1 MVNDWHQHFILSS
14 AATNPGERSV
24 LYRAAARGAFVK
36 VVPGVYL
43 PSREWEPLDFEGRHI
58 ARMRAVELIRPGT
71 VFSHLS
77 AALVWGLPV
86 IGGDL
91 AVPHSVA
98 AVASGGRS
106 MNALRRHA
114 VGVPIDLRTEG
125 GLTVTSIQDTVLAI
139 AAGYPPEVSVPV
151 LDAALRLPGALAPI
165 DELLELAARL
175 PASSGSARCAW
186 AIKFA
191 NAAAGSAGE
200 SLSRVAIHRLGFP
213 APLLQV
219 RFEDALGLIG
229 FVDFWWPD
237 QDVIGE
243 FDGLGKYLREE
254 FAHGRSPA
262 EVVLEEKRR
271 ENRLRALG
279 PRVGRWGWPVAR
291 NRSALATVLTDA
303 GLRRP

>member
-1 MVNDWHQHFILSS
+1 MVNDWHEHFVLSS
-14 AATNPGERSV
+14 AATSPGERSA

-71 VFSHLS
+71 VFFHLS

-86 IGGDL
+86 VGGDL

-114 VGVPIDLRTEG
+114 IGVPSDLRTEA
-125 GLTVTSIQDTVLAI
+125 GLTVTSMQDTVLAV
-139 AAGYPPEVSVPV
+139 AASYPPEVSVPI
-151 LDAALRLPGALAPI
+151 LDAALRVPGALAPI
-165 DELLELAARL
+165 DELLDLAARL
-175 PASSGSARCAW
+175 SASSGSARCAW

-191 NAAAGSAGE
+191 NPAAGSPGE
-200 SLSRVAIHRLGFP
+200 SVSRVAIHRLGFA
-213 APLLQV
+213 APLLQA
-219 RFEDALGLIG
+219 RFDDAFGLIG
-229 FVDFWWPD
+229 YVDFWWPD
-237 QDVIGE
+237 YDVIGE

-254 FAHGRSPA
+254 FAAGRSAA
-262 EVVLEEKRR
+262 EVVLEEKKR

-279 PRVGRWGWPVAR
+279 PRVGRWGWDVAR
-291 NRSALATVLTDA
+291 NRAALAATLQDA
-303 GLRRP
+303 GLRKP